1 MRINIIGAILTT
13 CIAVLVTSQNGTDAA
28 AAGFAIGFSIQLNST
43 MTLLIQVY
51 TSLEMDL
58 NSVDR
63 VLGYFDV
70 ESEHYDGID
79 PPAAWPTEGRLDIIN
94 LAVKYASDLPPVLS
108 GLNVSI
114 EGNQRVSIV
123 GRNGAGKSSLALA
136 LFRFLEASQGQILID
151 GVDIAK
157 MTLTH
162 LRSRLAI
169 IPQNPVLFSGTV
181 RSNMDPFQEHDDDEL
196 LSAPAQVWCS
206 TSTARLP
213 SSKLECP
220 FLRVA

>member
-13 CIAVLVTSQNGTDAA
+13 CVAVLVTSQNGTDAA

-108 GLNVSI
+108 GLNVST

-123 GRNGAGKSSLALA
+123 GQNGAGKSSLALA
-136 LFRFLEASQGQILID
+136 LFRFLEASQGQILND

-196 LSAPAQVWCS
+196 LSASAQVWCS